1 LPITKSAKKEMRKT
15 QRRTEINKGARSRAK
30 TMITKTENQL
40 AAGEIDAA
48 KKSMVVAISA
58 LDTAASKKVIHA
70 NNAAR
75 RKSRLMKKANKAAA
89 QKSQPTK

>member
-15 QRRTEINKGARSRAK
+15 QRRTEVNKGLRSRAK

-40 AAGEIDAA
+40 AAGEIDDARKTMVTAVSTLDNAA
-48 KKSMVVAISA
+48 GKKI
-58 LDTAASKKVIHA
+58 IHP

-75 RKSRLMKKANKAAA
+75 RKSRLMKKVNSAAA
-89 QKSQPTK
+89 QKTK

>member
-15 QRRTEINKGARSRAK
+15 AHRTVTNKAVRSRVK
-30 TMITKTENQL
+30 TMIVKTENQL
-40 AAGEIDAA
+40 AAGDVDDARKTMTA
-48 KKSMVVAISA
+48 AISS
-58 LDTAASKKVIHA
+58 LDNAANKKVIHP

-89 QKSQPTK
+89 AKTTETK

>member
-15 QRRTEINKGARSRAK
+15 ARRTVVNKSARSRAK

-40 AAGEIDAA
+40 ATGDVDGARVTMITA
-48 KKSMVVAISA
+48 VSA
-58 LDTAASKKVIHA
+58 LDRAAAKGVIHA

-75 RKSRLMKKANKAAA
+75 RKSRLMKKTNKAA
-89 QKSQPTK
+89 QKPA